1 MPALLLPNSTDL
13 NHRAIALA
21 ADRRL
26 AEGAAQTRQQAMAA
40 VLEHAL
46 AERRAV
52 LTMSG
57 RAL

>member
-21 ADRRL
+21 AARRL
-26 AEGAAQTRQQAMAA
+26 EEGQASTRQQAMAV

-52 LTMSG
+52 LAAGG

>member
-1 MPALLLPNSTDL
+1 MPHFLLPNSTDL

-21 ADRRL
+21 AARRL
-26 AEGAAQTRQQAMAA
+26 EEGRASTRQQAMAV

-52 LTMSG
+52 LAASG
-57 RAL
+57 RAC